1 MTDSEHISSLHLEKG
16 QIIPAFTLPGT
27 DGMPHGPWDYKQRAH
42 LVILVTSSLTTDTE
56 RALIHPFA
64 TQYAAFRA
72 EYCAIL
78 AITADTVITNLQAQE
93 QLHLPFP
100 LLADPTG
107 RIIPRYTAWD
117 AATHTAKPC
126 IVLADR
132 YNALY
137 AYWSTEGEA
146 ELPSVKELLEHL
158 QYMNTLCAL

>member
-1 MTDSEHISSLHLEKG
+1 MSSSEQTSSPLLEKN

-27 DGMPHGPWDYKQRAH
+27 DGMPHGPWDYKQREH
-42 LVILVTSSLTTDTE
+42 LVLVFVRDITTDARRELLRT
-56 RALIHPFA
+56 FA
-64 TQYAAFRA
+64 THYTEFRE

-78 AITADTVITNLQAQE
+78 GITADAVITNLQIQE

-107 RIIPRYTAWD
+107 RVIQRYTAWE
-117 AATHTAKPC
+117 ATTRTIKPA

-137 AYWSTEGEA
+137 EQWNADDEA
-146 ELPSVKELLEHL
+146 DLPPVKELLETL
-158 QYMNTLCAL
+158 QYMNKLCAL